1 MTDQDAR
8 KQNDIGG
15 LELGER
21 IDRGE
26 HRLSLSERRI
36 DAMMNLLFAP
46 GRRIFNIDEMRL
58 AIENLPTESYRRY
71 NYYERWMLAM
81 EQLLLRKGLLTKD
94 EIAAKIVVVR
104 RRLSQSGVMS

>member
-1 MTDQDAR
+1 MSTR

-15 LELGER
+15 LALGGE

-26 HRLSLSERRI
+26 HRLTLSERRI

-46 GRRIFNIDEMRL
+46 DRRIFNIDEMRN
-58 AIENLPTESYRRY
+58 AIENLPAELYERY

-81 EQLLLRKGLLTKD
+81 EKLLLNKGILSAD
-94 EIAAKIVVVR
+94 EIAAKTAEVR
-104 RRLSQSGVMS
+104 ARLSAAGVIS